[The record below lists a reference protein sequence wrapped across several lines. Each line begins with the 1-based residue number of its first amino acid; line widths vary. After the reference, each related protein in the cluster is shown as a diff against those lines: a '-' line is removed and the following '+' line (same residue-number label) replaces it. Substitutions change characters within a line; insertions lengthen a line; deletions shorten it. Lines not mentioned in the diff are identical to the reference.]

1 MDKNYGTYICTG
13 CGIGEALDVEAMT
26 DAASELGM
34 EAKTHEA
41 LCSAAG
47 REMMEADKSGGVN
60 TFTVI
65 ACSRR
70 VMQDEFD
77 FGDETITVRGNIR
90 EMAAWAKEQ
99 PSEDGK
105 DQETIDEYSNEMAVD
120 YVSIA
125 ITQAKKTE
133 LPAPYQLE
141 TINKKILVMG
151 GGIAGL
157 TAAKEAAATGYEVTL
172 VERADVVGGKANGWT
187 KQFPTKAPW
196 TDLEENSVGELIAAV
211 EGDSN
216 ITVKTSTEVAR
227 IGGAP
232 GDFSVTLKAAGTT
245 GEWDAPAKVAV
256 DEQDKIDKG
265 EMEDPNDGLQHYT
278 AENPDAE
285 KYGAVIL
292 ATGWVPADVSEFEH
306 LGYADNDKVVTNAE
320 FEKLAKEGKSADL
333 NSVALVMSPGAEEHD
348 QDFPYANSVTSMVAL
363 KQAKYV
369 REANADAKAY
379 ILYQH
384 MRTPGNMEMFYKG
397 IQQDDGIFMTKAT
410 VTGVTAEGNGCS
422 VAAKDTLLGEDL
434 DLDVDLVVLAAGMEP
449 TTKHE
454 NSINLAYRQGP
465 AFLDLDLFDG
475 YSDSHFICFPYET
488 RRTGVYTCGGVR
500 KAMNMEETID
510 DATGAALKAIQAM
523 ECVDRGVAVHPR
535 SGDMTYPDFFFQR
548 CTQCKRCTEECPF
561 GALDDDEKGTPLPN
575 PTRCRRCGTCM
586 GACPERIIGF
596 ADYNVD
602 MIGSMIKSIEVPDD
616 DDDKLRI
623 LCLVCEND
631 AMPALEMAAMRK
643 HALNPLVRFIP
654 VRCLGSVNMSWIKD
668 AMSAGMDG
676 ALLLGCAYGDDYQ
689 CHFVKGSE
697 IADKRMEN
705 VGDTLNQLGIEPE
718 RCAMRQV
725 AITDYDKVCDVIDE
739 FVDEILEMGPSP
751 FKGF

>member
-47 REMMEADKSGGVN
+47 REMMEADKGAGVN
-60 TFTVI
+60 TFIVC

-70 VMQDEFD
+70 VMQDEFNL
-77 FGDETITVRGNIR
+77 GDDTITVRGPIR
-90 EMAAWAKEQ
+90 EMVAWAKEQ
-99 PSEDGK
+99 PSEDGR
-105 DQETIDEYSNEMAVD
+105 DQETIDEYANEMAVD

-125 ITQAKKTE
+125 ITQAQKTE
-133 LPAPYQLE
+133 LPEPYQLE

-157 TAAKEAAATGYEVTL
+157 TAAKEAASTGYEVTV
-172 VERADVVGGKANGWT
+172 VERTDALGGKANGWT

-196 TDLEENSVGELIAAV
+196 ADLEEPTIGALIADV

-232 GDFSVTLKAAGTT
+232 GDYCVTFKAAGTT
-245 GEWDAPAKVAV
+245 GEWDAPAKVGV

-265 EMEDPNDGLQHYT
+265 EMEDPNDGLKPYME
-278 AENPDAE
+278 ENPDGE

-320 FEKLAKEGKSADL
+320 FEKMVKEGKVADL
-333 NSVALVMSPGAEEHD
+333 NSVAFVMSPGGEEHD

-363 KQAKYV
+363 KQAKYI
-369 REANADAKAY
+369 REANSDAKAY

-397 IQQDDGIFMTKAT
+397 IQQDDGIFLTKAT
-410 VTGVTAEGNGCS
+410 VTSVTAAGSGCA
-422 VAAKDTLLGEDL
+422 VEAKDTLLGEDL
-434 DLDVDLVVLAAGMEP
+434 NLDVDLVVLAAGMEP

-454 NSINLAYRQGP
+454 HSINLAYRQGP

-488 RRTGVYTCGGVR
+488 RRTGIYTCGGVR

-523 ECVDRGVAVHPR
+523 ECADRGVAVHPR
-535 SGDMTYPDFFFQR
+535 SGDQTYPGFFFQR

-561 GALDDDEKGTPLPN
+561 GALDDDEKGTPKPN

-596 ADYNVD
+596 KDYNVD

-631 AMPALEMAAMRK
+631 AMPALEMAAMRG

-676 ALLLGCAYGDDYQ
+676 AMLLGCAYGDDYQ

-718 RCAMRQV
+718 RVTMRQV
-725 AITDYDKVCDVIDE
+725 AITDYDKVCGVIDE
-739 FVDEILEMGPSP
+739 FIDEIIDMGPSP